1 MLASSPPGAPA
12 LGSFPSALS
21 VLAFTT
27 TRVPTPLR
35 SSSFAGSR
43 LFGAADSSGS
53 DWKRARRKSRDGDAD
68 IDADRLLGATDRLLR
83 ATRAAAS
90 AGGAAADATAKPRDG
105 HASSR
110 RLWCASAL
118 LAAGAALAP
127 PPPAW
132 AASSLSSDAA
142 TVRSRLQWEPTPVN
156 KRTGVT
162 VFDAERSG
170 YNVRFVTYLSR
181 FLLVFDP
188 DCRQWWYQRAGDLP
202 RTGNAQTIQQVRL
215 EQFGAFS
222 ASVEVGLQEYR
233 GPDGPRKLL
242 QALVNRYCRSDASSS
257 SGSTSGSS
265 PNADASSGTAS
276 SSSSSSDDVQ
286 RQQRQQREIKE
297 ARRQIALLFS
307 LMDQNQPVEDITR
320 LLAAIDNGS
329 VSSVKILD
337 RGSGY
342 APGYGPPAVTFPPPG
357 AGTDGYETA
366 TGRAILTPNG
376 RILRI
381 DLVNRGAGYKQPPI
395 VTVSSPAA
403 IRFGDVTTEGGGVC
417 TATAQA
423 FLFKS
428 GVNKGR
434 IERIQLVDSGGGY
447 TSNEIIRV
455 RISPPES
462 SPQEGGITAT
472 ATAVLEYEVSDIL
485 VVNNGTGYAV
495 EKPFLVSVEPPPL
508 TARVNMNDPMM
519 ARIISPDQPLPPT
532 TVPTKEMLKK
542 MPSINDPSS
551 VAARASQEA
560 SRGGGG
566 GCIGRACYDSP
577 VVAIAYPRA
586 EKDSYNAFRSDDEEI
601 RLLRIENALESRS
614 ATSAPPARFVS
625 GSSSGIDASDGSS
638 YYPEYL
644 DFAGGRSSSAQLLSL
659 LPAGIGL
666 EFDADRG
673 RYQLAVDPTFDNAK
687 IALLGESGVA
697 SRPAF
702 DPDFG
707 PRGRSP
713 IERDMEIGLASY
725 LRFVA
730 SGAICCSGVH
740 LALTPIDVVKTKVQ
754 TDPQRYPG
762 VLYSFRRVWKEQ
774 GMEGFFRGWAP
785 TFLGFF
791 VWGGIS
797 YALTEYL
804 RRTAAAMSGTS
815 ASSLDV
821 PVILAS
827 SAIASFFGSFILCP
841 FEAVRIR
848 SVAQPDYAPNIV
860 LVLKR
865 MVDEEGLSSLFS
877 AVPAFLVKEIPF
889 AMAKFTVFDLSTA
902 WLYEQFPAAT
912 EDLQLSLL
920 VSLAGGTLGG
930 FAAAIVSNPA
940 DVTISE
946 MKKAKSD
953 LSPAAAATLVLEQ
966 GGPAALFRGLPLR
979 LVFYA
984 LIVSLQFLVYDA
996 VRFALGIGSDD
1007 LKLYLDVL
1015 GGALSESGGPA

>member
-1 MLASSPPGAPA
+1 MW
-12 LGSFPSALS
+12 F
-21 VLAFTT
+21 
-27 TRVPTPLR
+27 
-35 SSSFAGSR
+35 
-43 LFGAADSSGS
+43 
-53 DWKRARRKSRDGDAD
+53 
-68 IDADRLLGATDRLLR
+68 
-83 ATRAAAS
+83 
-90 AGGAAADATAKPRDG
+90 
-105 HASSR
+105 
-110 RLWCASAL
+110 ASAL
-118 LAAGAALAP
+118 LATGASLAP
-127 PPPAW
+127 PWRGYDVGADYASAW
-132 AASSLSSDAA
+132 AASDAVLA
-142 TVRSRLQWEPTPVN
+142 NGYNTNQQQQRSSRLQWEPTPVN

-162 VFDAERSG
+162 VFDAEKSG

-181 FLLVFDP
+181 FLLVFDA

-202 RTGNAQTIQQVRL
+202 RTGNAQVVQQVRL

-233 GPDGPRKLL
+233 GPDGPRRLL
-242 QALVNRYCRSDASSS
+242 LALVNRYCPSDAASAPSSS
-257 SGSTSGSS
+257 FSSGGPIGTSSS
-265 PNADASSGTAS
+265 PNVDPSSTATAS
-276 SSSSSSDDVQ
+276 SLNSPDDVQ
-286 RQQRQQREIKE
+286 QKKQQQQQQRQQREIKE

-307 LMDQNQPVEDITR
+307 LMDQNQPVEEITK

-329 VSSVKILD
+329 ISSVQILD

-357 AGTDGYETA
+357 AGTDEYETA

-381 DLVNRGAGYKQPPI
+381 DLVNRGAGYKQPPTVI
-395 VTVSSPAA
+395 VSPPAA
-403 IRFGDVTTEGGGVC
+403 VRFGDVTTEGAGVC

-434 IERIQLVDSGGGY
+434 LERIQLVDPGGGY

-472 ATAVLEYEVSDIL
+472 ATAVLEYEVSDIRI
-485 VVNNGTGYAV
+485 VNNGTGYAV

-532 TVPTKEMLKK
+532 TIPSKEMLKK
-542 MPSINDPSS
+542 MPSPNDPSS
-551 VAARASQEA
+551 VAARVSLEA
-560 SRGGGG
+560 NRGGGG
-566 GCIGRACYDSP
+566 GCIGRACYDRP

-586 EKDSYNAFRSDDEEI
+586 EKDSYNAYRSDDEEI
-601 RLLRIENALESRS
+601 KLLRIENALESRS
-614 ATSAPPARFVS
+614 AAAAAAAVPARFVS
-625 GSSSGIDASDGSS
+625 GSTSGIEGSDGSS

-666 EFDADRG
+666 EFDSDRG
-673 RYQLAVDPTFDNAK
+673 RYQLAIDPTFDNAK
-687 IALLGESGVA
+687 IAALREVGAGA
-697 SRPAF
+697 ANRAAF

-762 VLYSFRRVWKEQ
+762 VLYSFRRVWEEQ
-774 GMEGFFRGWAP
+774 GMEGFFKGWAP

-804 RRTAAAMSGTS
+804 RRTAAAMAGTS

-902 WLYEQFPAAT
+902 WMYEQFPAAT

-953 LSPAAAATLVLEQ
+953 LSPVSAATLVLEQ